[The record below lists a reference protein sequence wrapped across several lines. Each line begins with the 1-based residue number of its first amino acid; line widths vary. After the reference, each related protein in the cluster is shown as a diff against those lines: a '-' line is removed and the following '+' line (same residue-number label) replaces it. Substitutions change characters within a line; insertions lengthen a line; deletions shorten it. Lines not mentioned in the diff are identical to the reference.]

1 MGTLCAVKLTPTTP
15 PGSARRKALAFAG
28 EIARLHREGYTL
40 EVIRQTLADAG
51 IEVSWS
57 TVQREAQRATAA
69 THERTI
75 RAAAPAK
82 PAARRPPT
90 RPPVADKPAPAA
102 SVNTKR
108 TAAQK
113 PLAAKGSGSAKAPPG
128 SAAQS
133 RKRAAEFVQKHF
145 AATNPLMKSRS
156 KDEDRGP

>member
-1 MGTLCAVKLTPTTP
+1 VGTLCAVKLTPTTP
-15 PGSARRKALAFAG
+15 PGSSRRKALAFAG

-51 IEVSWS
+51 VEVSWS
-57 TVQREAQRATAA
+57 TVQREAWRATAA
-69 THERTI
+69 ANERTT

-82 PAARRPPT
+82 RTARKPPT
-90 RPPVADKPAPAA
+90 RPPGADRPPTTALVTSKRVASEGIP
-102 SVNTKR
+102 
-108 TAAQK
+108 
-113 PLAAKGSGSAKAPPG
+113 AAKGSGSAKAPSG

-145 AATNPLMKSRS
+145 AATNPLMKPRS